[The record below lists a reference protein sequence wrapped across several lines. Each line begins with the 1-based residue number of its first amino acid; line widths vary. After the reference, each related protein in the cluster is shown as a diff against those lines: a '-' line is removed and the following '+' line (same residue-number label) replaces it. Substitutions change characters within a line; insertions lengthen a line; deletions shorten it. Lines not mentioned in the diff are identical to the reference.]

1 MASKGRITFADPK
14 EIKKEDIENTFK
26 NFNATNIELIDS
38 VWYVEFNTSFEA
50 LEIVRK
56 SVEIKGKKIE
66 LIYVPIPPPAPPSKV
81 IIYPL

>member
-1 MASKGRITFADPK
+1 MASKGRISFADPK
-14 EIKKEDIENTFK
+14 DIKKEDIEDAF
-26 NFNATNIELIDS
+26 TNIHATSVELIDS
-38 VWYVEFNTSFEA
+38 IWYVEFNTSFEA

-56 SVEIKGKKIE
+56 SVEIKGTKIE